1 MNRTPNTDVD
11 VFADLPDVVHVP
23 LHKEFLVLY
32 FKWNCLF
39 HVLSLS
45 PILTEVLE
53 VYLRQGCFFHNLAD
67 TVNTI

>member
-1 MNRTPNTDVD
+1 
-11 VFADLPDVVHVP
+11 
-23 LHKEFLVLY
+23 
-32 FKWNCLF
+32 LF

-45 PILTEVLE
+45 SILTEVLE